1 MKIWKMAG
9 CLVMLAVI
17 IASCMALGKS
27 AIVSAESV
35 DTEKKES
42 ASEPTTPEEPKE
54 ELPLTQESTVAKIYS
69 EGLAFRSNGDGTCA
83 VAGLGSCTASCILI
97 PPKSPAGDTVT
108 EILPYAFADTI
119 VGAIELPPTITTLSA
134 ASFAGCKR
142 LSYVRV
148 DGESAAFLE
157 HDGVLYTAG
166 GGTLIYC
173 PSGRSAGAL
182 RLHTGLARIAAG
194 AFAECGNLAT
204 VYFGGTAADWQS
216 LIVGDDNDALYAA
229 ALRFNAR

>member
-1 MKIWKMAG
+1 
-9 CLVMLAVI
+9 MLAVI

-27 AIVSAESV
+27 AVVSAESI
-35 DTEKKES
+35 DAEKKEN
-42 ASEPTTPEEPKE
+42 ASEPTTPEEAEKP
-54 ELPLTQESTVAKIYS
+54 PVTQESTVAKIYS

-119 VGAIELPPTITTLSA
+119 VGAIELPPTVTALSA
-134 ASFAGCKR
+134 ASFAGCMR

-148 DGESAAFLE
+148 DGGSTTFLE

-166 GGTLIYC
+166 GSTLVYC
-173 PSGRSAGAL
+173 PSGRSAGEL

-194 AFAECGNLAT
+194 AFAECGNLTT

-229 ALRFNAR
+229 ALRFNAH